1 MIAMAKKK
9 IAVEDMIDGLIEDMK
24 REYSHWLYIRENGCR
39 DPFWTDGV
47 NMNLTRNRILYDKT
61 QIARLCAEK
70 GLMYRMENISAALE
84 APYRVEQLSLLP

>member
-70 GLMYRMENISAALE
+70 GLMLTDEYFAVPTPPEVDKNYM
-84 APYRVEQLSLLP
+84 